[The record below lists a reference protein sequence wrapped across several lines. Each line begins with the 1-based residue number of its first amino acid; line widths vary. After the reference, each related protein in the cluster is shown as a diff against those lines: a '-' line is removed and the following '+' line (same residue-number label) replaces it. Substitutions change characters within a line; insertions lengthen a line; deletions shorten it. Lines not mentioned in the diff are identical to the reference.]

1 MVRQRRAETAM
12 EKIVLRY
19 DPESI
24 EDTLLDL
31 VFCAVC
37 EGRPAY
43 LYGAI

>member
-24 EDTLLDL
+24 EDILFDL
-31 VFCAVC
+31 IFCAMC
-37 EGRPAY
+37 EGHPAC